1 MGFRLKYKFREGEAV
16 VILLALSSVIFQLVF
31 YHTMGF
37 HRDELLYFT
46 LGEHPAFGY
55 QSVPP
60 FISFIALISAK
71 LFGFTLFAAKF
82 FPAVIGGLTIYLGAS
97 MARELK
103 GGKYAQVL
111 SALSLAGC
119 ILFLRAF
126 SLFQPVSFDIFF
138 WTLSFYLI
146 LRFVN
151 TEEDKFIYWLGVS
164 FGLAFLNKYNILFL
178 ILPLLVV
185 LPFTRF
191 RNLFGRRL
199 VYLAILIAFLIALP
213 NLIWQFVNHFPV
225 ITHMDELRKTQL
237 QNVSTGEFFSEQFL
251 MIFPATILAIPG
263 LLYLFLSKKMRIYL
277 LPALMVVVVIVLY
290 LLFHGKG
297 YYAAGIYPLLIA
309 AGGVFYERALK
320 KIYLRIPLILVL
332 LFLSW
337 SILPIGKPIY
347 SPQKLVRYFDH
358 VQAVTGDNS
367 ARRFENNKYYKLP
380 QDYDDML
387 GWDELASLTDKA
399 WQMVKDKKS
408 CIIFCDNYGE
418 AGAIAILGKKYG
430 LPEPL
435 SFNDAFRYWAP
446 RKIDH
451 KIDQMI
457 YINREPGED
466 VKELFGDIQKIGQ
479 IDNPL
484 AREYG
489 VGVYLGRSPKRSFNR
504 FWEEAVKRVMAD
516 E

>member
-1 MGFRLKYKFREGEAV
+1 MDFRLKNKVRAGEVV
-16 VILLALSSVIFQLVF
+16 VILLAVASAIFQLVF
-31 YHTMGF
+31 YRTMGF

-60 FISFIALISAK
+60 FIGLLALVSAK
-71 LFGFTLFAAKF
+71 IFGFTLFAGKF
-82 FPAVIGGLTIYLGAS
+82 LPAIAGGFVVFLSAS
-97 MARELK
+97 IARELQ
-103 GGKYAQVL
+103 GKLYAQVL
-111 SALSLAGC
+111 TALSLAGS

-126 SLFQPVSFDIFF
+126 SLFQPVCFDIFF

-146 LRFVN
+146 IRFIN
-151 TEEDKFIYWLGVS
+151 TSQDKFIYWLGVT
-164 FGLAFLNKYNILFL
+164 FGAAFLNKYNIMFL

-191 RNLFGRRL
+191 RNLFARRS
-199 VYLAILIAFLIALP
+199 VYMAVLIAFVIVLP

-225 ITHMDELRKTQL
+225 IRHMSELRRTQL
-237 QNVSTGEFFSEQFL
+237 ENVSTTEFFSEQFL

-263 LLYLFLSKKMRIYL
+263 LLYLFLSKKMRNYL
-277 LPALMVVVVIVLY
+277 LPAFMVVVVLALY

-297 YYAAGIYPLLIA
+297 YYAAGIYPFLIA
-309 AGGVFYERALK
+309 AGGVFYEKVLK
-320 KIYLRIPLILVL
+320 TYYLRVPLILVL

-337 SILPIGKPIY
+337 SILPIGKPVY
-347 SPQKLVRYFDH
+347 SPEKLVRYFDR
-358 VQAVTGDNS
+358 VQAITGDDS
-367 ARRFENNKYYKLP
+367 PRRFEDNSYHKLP
-380 QDYDDML
+380 QDYADML
-387 GWDELASLTDKA
+387 GWDELAALTNKA
-399 WQMVKDKKS
+399 WQRVDDKRS
-408 CIIFCDNYGE
+408 CIIFCENYGE

-446 RKIDH
+446 ATFDREITTL
-451 KIDQMI
+451 I
-457 YINREPGED
+457 YINDKPGDD
-466 VKELFGDIQKIGQ
+466 VKALFADIQKIGQ

-489 VGVYLGRSPKRSFNR
+489 VGVYLCRNPRSSFNQ
-504 FWEEAVKRVMAD
+504 FWEETVKKINA